1 MCEFHSF
8 SLLLLIS
15 SFLSF
20 PLQMEKI
27 LDVIS
32 AVLNLFGL
40 VCGLTYDLS
49 TNMFCVDVRRTRV
62 LLLGGMSF
70 MGLVGLFGLWYCSAS
85 ACVLIL
91 CPDDVAV
98 SESRILKS
106 LTLQYSIYF
115 SFYCC
120 YYLVYILSTPMFG
133 I

>member
-40 VCGLTYDLS
+40 ILWPYIRSVYKHVLRGREKDACPPAGWNVLHGSRRSVRPVVLFSLCLRINSLS
-49 TNMFCVDVRRTRV
+49 R
-62 LLLGGMSF
+62 
-70 MGLVGLFGLWYCSAS
+70 
-85 ACVLIL
+85 
-91 CPDDVAV
+91 
-98 SESRILKS
+98 
-106 LTLQYSIYF
+106 
-115 SFYCC
+115 
-120 YYLVYILSTPMFG
+120 
-133 I
+133 